1 MKLLPT
7 LLSALTLLSSS
18 ISALPLDEYGM
29 INVRASTVNYNIDK
43 VVKDWMNTVSKE
55 EWENACTT
63 KGGWEGWMQFGFE
76 IKLRQVLN
84 LKGYVLREDS
94 KPYGGK
100 MAADFTL
107 PQTPG
112 FNGMVIELKCENAF
126 SQKGASLKKP
136 VQEDDAKRLKI
147 HKDYK
152 DYTFVVLALASTT
165 EGKNAV
171 QQHDIGLLPIQGA
184 SARLE
189 SGGTMQAFKKQYS
202 KALLD
207 DAFLE
212 LMSGL
217 KVSEPETRPGLRP
230 RPDATGTGS
239 GTASGAGSRAGTGAG
254 SRTGSGTVPAGRPGL
269 RSGTNAAGGAAD
281 KKETGKS
288 NGKKPQGS

>member
-7 LLSALTLLSSS
+7 LLSAVALLSSS
-18 ISALPLDEYGM
+18 ISALPLNEYGM
-29 INVRASTVNYNIDK
+29 IKARAPTSNYNIDK
-43 VVKDWMNTVSKE
+43 AVKDWMETVSE
-55 EWENACTT
+55 REWMNACET

-76 IKLRQVLN
+76 MKLKEVFK
-84 LKGYVLREDS
+84 LKGHVLREDS

-107 PQTPG
+107 PRTPK
-112 FNGMVIELKCENAF
+112 FNGMIIELKCENAF
-126 SQKGASLKKP
+126 SQKGTSLRKP
-136 VQEDDAKRLKI
+136 VHEDDVKRLRI

-152 DYTFVVLALASTT
+152 DYTFVVLAMASTK

-171 QQHDIGLLPIQGA
+171 QQHEMGLLPIQGA
-184 SARLE
+184 SAPLE
-189 SGGTMQAFKKQYS
+189 DGATMQAFKKQYS
-202 KALLD
+202 KTQLD

-230 RPDATGTGS
+230 RPNAT
-239 GTASGAGSRAGTGAG
+239 GAGSRAGTGAG
-254 SRTGSGTVPAGRPGL
+254 PSTGSGTVPVGRPGL
-269 RSGTNAAGGAAD
+269 LPGTNAAGEATD
-281 KKETGKS
+281 KTKTGKS